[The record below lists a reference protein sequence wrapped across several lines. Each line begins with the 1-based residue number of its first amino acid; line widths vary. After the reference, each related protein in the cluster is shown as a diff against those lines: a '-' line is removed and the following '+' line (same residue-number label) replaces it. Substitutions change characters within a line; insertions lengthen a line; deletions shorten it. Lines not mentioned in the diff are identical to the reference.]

1 MSVTNVA
8 NHNRD
13 TSEPTFGF
21 WRRSYAMVVKEFI
34 QLRRDRVSFAMI
46 VMIPVMQLLLF
57 GYAINT
63 TPRHLPTAVLLQ
75 EDSDLARSILRALEN
90 TAYFRFTRKVHDVAE
105 FDDLLQSGKVLFGV
119 EIPRGFERAVRRG
132 DHPALLVAADATD
145 PIAAGSALSTL
156 GVLVQTA
163 LAHDLQAGDP
173 PSMPFE
179 IRAHARYNPA
189 ASSRL
194 NIVPGLVGT
203 ILTMTMLIFTALSA
217 LGMVVQTALEH
228 DLFTG
233 DPPSMPFEIRAHARY
248 NPAASSRL
256 NIVPGLVGTIL
267 TMTMLIFTALS
278 VTREIER
285 GTMENLLAMPIR
297 PVEVMFGKI
306 TPYVL
311 VGFIQATLI
320 ISIGVLLFGV
330 PVLGSMLILA
340 LLTTLFITTNLSI
353 GYTFSTIVQNQLQA
367 MQLSMMFFLPSILLS
382 GFMFPFAGMPIWAQY
397 IGEGLPLTHYVRIVR
412 AIMLKGASL
421 ENLQYDTIALF
432 ALMLLAMT
440 IAVTRF
446 RRTLD

>member
-1 MSVTNVA
+1 MSMVDQPV
-8 NHNRD
+8 RRGEIP
-13 TSEPTFGF
+13 EPRFGF
-21 WRRSYAMVVKEFI
+21 WRRSFAMVIKEFI

-63 TPRHLPTAVLLQ
+63 TPRNLPTAVLLQ
-75 EDSDLARSILRALEN
+75 EDSDVARSILKALEN
-90 TAYFRFTRKVHDVAE
+90 TAYFRFTREVHDVAE
-105 FDDLLQSGKVLFGV
+105 FDNLLLSGKVLFGV

-132 DHPALLVAADATD
+132 ERPALLVAADATD
-145 PIAAGSALSTL
+145 PVAAGSAMSTL
-156 GVLVQTA
+156 GVVAQTA
-163 LAHDLQAGDP
+163 LG
-173 PSMPFE
+173 
-179 IRAHARYNPA
+179 
-189 ASSRL
+189 
-194 NIVPGLVGT
+194 
-203 ILTMTMLIFTALSA
+203 
-217 LGMVVQTALEH
+217 H

-233 DPPSMPFEIRAHARY
+233 DPAAPPFEIRAHARY

-285 GTMENLLAMPIR
+285 GTMESLLSMPIR
-297 PVEVMFGKI
+297 PIEVMFGKI
-306 TPYVL
+306 VPYVL
-311 VGFIQATLI
+311 VGFVQATLI
-320 ISIGVLLFGV
+320 VGIGVLLFGV
-330 PVLGSMLILA
+330 PVRGSLIMLA
-340 LLTTLFITTNLSI
+340 LLSTLFITTNLAI

-382 GFMFPFAGMPIWAQY
+382 GFMFPFAGMPVWAQY
-397 IGEGLPLTHYVRIVR
+397 IGEGLPLTHYLRIVR
-412 AIMLKGASL
+412 AIMLKGAALQNL
-421 ENLQYDTIALF
+421 EYDMIALF